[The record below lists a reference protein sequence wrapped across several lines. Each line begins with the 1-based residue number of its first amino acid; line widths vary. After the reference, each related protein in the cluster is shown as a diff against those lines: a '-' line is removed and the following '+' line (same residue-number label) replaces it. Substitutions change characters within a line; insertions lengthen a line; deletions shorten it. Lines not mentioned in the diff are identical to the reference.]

1 MRNTFYK
8 LALGIVGTFVL
19 LPSLWAGPG
28 PGDADYPTA
37 NNTDRHKQKVAAVQ
51 SGDYDLA
58 LVGDSITQ
66 CLETGGEWA
75 PLKAVWDK
83 YYAPRKAINLGYSG
97 YRTENILWNLQNGEL
112 DFKRS
117 PKVFR
122 ILIGTNNTDDQHYK
136 TVHTGEQTFAGI
148 KAIVDLIRSRHPASR
163 ILILKI
169 LPCGGPGDVTAYSRK
184 YNRSAQ
190 AMATVRRTNEL
201 IETLADGKQVY
212 CLDVGQVFRR
222 ADGSINTDLMPD
234 MIHPNG
240 AGAEAMAAAMEPTL
254 RQLLDQK

>member
-1 MRNTFYK
+1 MQISRLSRRILG
-8 LALGIVGTFVL
+8 LAVGACLGSL
-19 LPSLWAGPG
+19 LQAAPTA
-28 PGDADYPTA
+28 GDADFPA
-37 NNTDRHKQKVAAVQ
+37 QRDNARHQQKIEDVR
-51 SGDYDLA
+51 SGDYELV

-66 CLETGGEWA
+66 CLESGGEWA
-75 PLKAVWDK
+75 PLKVVWDK

-97 YRTENILWNLQNGEL
+97 YRTENILWNLQSGEL

-148 KAIVDLIRSRHPASR
+148 KAIVALIQARHPASR

-169 LPCGGPGDVTAYSRK
+169 LPCGGPGDATDYKRK

-190 AMATVRRTNEL
+190 AMAALRRANEL
-201 IETLADGKQVY
+201 IETLADDRQVF
-212 CLDVGQVFRR
+212 CLDVGHVFRR

-240 AGAEAMAAAMEPTL
+240 AGAEAMAAALEPTL
-254 RQLLDQK
+254 RRLLE